1 MGQFSQN
8 RQFADLLKQ
17 LKTDISLARHN
28 QDLLDTIQMVKDY
41 PGPLKFN
48 NLWLYIVAAIFATAS
63 VLVWLQSANW
73 IKTAIP
79 AAAALL
85 AIFYAIKR
93 NRRLKNLAKDA
104 FFKSILIDNQLS
116 LINLPIGDF
125 KRLFCGF
132 KQGNH
137 KNEIKQA
144 YQSDN
149 GFIVF
154 HYHYVEREKDHDDK
168 HYHDEHF
175 HRYGIVMSLD
185 ETSYDYNGVVIC
197 HSKPEDARFQ
207 ERFKP
212 AYNKFNRKLKAY
224 GKNQMQLARLL
235 TPVVVEKLAEYED
248 ILSDMLVQ
256 ISGNQLCIYGEL
268 ELMQHNST
276 PYDYTT
282 PDEFAKDIL
291 IHEQFDNLNQILA
304 LANTL
309 RREHQP

>member
-1 MGQFSQN
+1 MTNREFSE
-8 RQFADLLKQ
+8 LLTQ
-17 LKTDISLARHN
+17 LKTDIALARNN
-28 QDLLDTIQMVKDY
+28 QDLLATIQMVKDY

-48 NLWLYIVAAIFATAS
+48 NTWLYIVTALFAIAAAFI
-63 VLVWLQSANW
+63 WYQSENW
-73 IKTAIP
+73 IKTSIP
-79 AAAALL
+79 AAVALL

-93 NRRLKNLAKDA
+93 NWRLKNLAKQA
-104 FFKSILIDNQLS
+104 FFKSILIDNQLNP
-116 LINLPIGDF
+116 INLPIGDF

-144 YQSDN
+144 YQSGN
-149 GFIVF
+149 GFVVF

-168 HYHDEHF
+168 HHHDEHF

-185 ETSYDYNGVVIC
+185 ETSYDFNGVIIC
-197 HSKPEDARFQ
+197 HSTPDDANYQ

-235 TPVVVEKLAEYED
+235 TPVMVEKLAEYED

-256 ISGNQLCIYGEL
+256 ISDNQLCIYGEL
-268 ELMQHNST
+268 ELMEHNTT

-291 IHEQFDNLNQILA
+291 IHEQLDNLNQILA
-304 LANTL
+304 LAKTL
-309 RREHQP
+309 RREPHL